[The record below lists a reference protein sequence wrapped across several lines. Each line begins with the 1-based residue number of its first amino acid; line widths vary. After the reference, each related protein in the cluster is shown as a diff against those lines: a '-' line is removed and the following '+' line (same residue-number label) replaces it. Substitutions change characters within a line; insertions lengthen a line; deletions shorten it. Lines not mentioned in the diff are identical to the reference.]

1 MTTTETLTRQR
12 KVEIDTRIADIA
24 YALHRLSYEIK
35 SESEHLHRAAGD
47 ERIPGPKDQYGRFE
61 RVWQKSLAE
70 CIATI
75 TTLPADH
82 YGHSTLTKYNA
93 LRADEADLI
102 SEQKA
107 LNAIWLEHGWSRFYY
122 VQNNNGHIHKD
133 TYCSTCYDTT
143 QFAWLTDLSDQTE
156 AEAVESFGKVLC
168 SVCYPSAPTD
178 WTDGEPIEKIKARED
193 AAVRKAERLA
203 KKLEKALLPDGSETV
218 LTTEIYGRY
227 WDGNTRTYVE
237 GVHTVS
243 DRITTLA
250 QAKTWLR
257 DITDSR
263 AEHRGKVSGYI
274 AETRAWSPDNE
285 AWVVEKIA
293 EKTGSTPEA
302 VAAEAAEKAE
312 KKAKKNGLWAGDF

>member
-24 YALHRLSYEIK
+24 YALHRLSYEIRN
-35 SESEHLHRAAGD
+35 ESETLHRAAGD

-70 CIATI
+70 CIALI
-75 TTLPADH
+75 TDLPADH
-82 YGHSTLTKYNA
+82 WAKSTLAKYDS
-93 LRADEADLI
+93 LRADEADLLA
-102 SEQKA
+102 EQKS
-107 LNAIWLEHGWSRFYY
+107 LNAIWLEHNWSRFYY

-143 QFAWLTDLSDQTE
+143 KFAWLTDLSDQTE

-178 WTDGEPIEKIKARED
+178 WTDGEPIEKIKAREE

-203 KKLEKALLPDGSETV
+203 KKLEKALLPDASETI
-218 LTTEIYGRY
+218 LSA
-227 WDGNTRTYVE
+227 DGMKRKFNYETQQYDETPITRHAT
-237 GVHTVS
+237 
-243 DRITTLA
+243 ITTLA

-257 DITDSR
+257 EISDAR
-263 AEHRGKVSGYI
+263 AEGNLATSYR
-274 AETRAWSPDNE
+274 AESNAWSPENE

-293 EKTGSTPEA
+293 AKIGSTPEA
-302 VAAEAAEKAE
+302 VAAEAKAKAE
-312 KKAKKNGLWAGDF
+312 KKAAKWR